1 MINQTITM
9 DIKIRERIAGQFEV
23 FISEY
28 RFGLNDTPSRTWVTI
43 TPDTDTWYD
52 LIFILR
58 DRSRKLNPEFDT
70 LQHFERVRAE
80 LLMIV
85 NHCWPKSKSLE
96 YLSSDF
102 EKLSLQTEID
112 GFISPPTNSDKHGF
126 ISPHSVITPITTDKY
141 GFIED
146 NG

>member
-1 MINQTITM
+1 M
-9 DIKIRERIAGQFEV
+9 DIGIRERVAGQFEV
-23 FISEY
+23 SIPEY
-28 RFGLNDTPSRTWVTI
+28 IFDPNDTSSRIWVTI
-43 TPDTDTWYD
+43 TPDTNTWYD

-58 DRSRKLNPEFDT
+58 DISRKLNPEFDT

-112 GFISPPTNSDKHGF
+112 GFISPLTDKHGF

-146 NG
+146 NH